1 MHSGRLP
8 WELQRQKPFCRRSP
22 VSKAFLGLSDME
34 QQVREVQSKLLP
46 NCLLCPGRSG
56 YGVRVAPQRPAR
68 TRQPCVARGQSG
80 VTTPEPSR
88 AHETF
93 TAASQLAVG
102 SDAGIAEIPDMSH
115 GLSEV
120 FDPRY
125 FQRTRYGT
133 LLTGSCQTCT
143 NDWRRDVVLG
153 PSLQVVNSRLV
164 HQSPKRTMSSLS
176 LPDLKVRFEGSSCC
190 SQCWRSRRTACQARN
205 SLPSGLFSLICG

>member
-8 WELQRQKPFCRRSP
+8 WELQRQTSFCRRSP

-68 TRQPCVARGQSG
+68 ARQPCVARGQSG

-102 SDAGIAEIPDMSH
+102 SDAGICQQPAISSGVRPPLRRAADTQ
-115 GLSEV
+115 
-120 FDPRY
+120 RY
-125 FQRTRYGT
+125 LTCPMVYLRCSIHATSSALGT
-133 LLTGSCQTCT
+133 ARCEQAAVRLAQTIG
-143 NDWRRDVVLG
+143 DVML
-153 PSLQVVNSRLV
+153 
-164 HQSPKRTMSSLS
+164 
-176 LPDLKVRFEGSSCC
+176 C
-190 SQCWRSRRTACQARN
+190 SARPCK
-205 SLPSGLFSLICG
+205 S

>member
-1 MHSGRLP
+1 MLASAGNRPFLP
-8 WELQRQKPFCRRSP
+8 VYVHWKKWP
-22 VSKAFLGLSDME
+22 
-34 QQVREVQSKLLP
+34 
-46 NCLLCPGRSG
+46 
-56 YGVRVAPQRPAR
+56 
-68 TRQPCVARGQSG
+68 VARRCQHRC
-80 VTTPEPSR
+80 VHCTPTPETRSR
-88 AHETF
+88 H
-93 TAASQLAVG
+93 
-102 SDAGIAEIPDMSH
+102 AEIPDMSH

-133 LLTGSCQTCT
+133 LRTGSCQTCT
-143 NDWRRDVVLG
+143 NDWRRDVVFG

-164 HQSPKRTMSSLS
+164 HQSPKWTMSSLS